1 MCAEANITVANIST
15 PANIFHAMRRQL
27 ARPFRKPLIIMSPK
41 SLLRHPAA
49 VSDLSEFETGN
60 GFQEVINDPEVNT
73 KNAKKVKRVLICTGK
88 IYYDLMEKKMADKRE
103 DVAIVRLEQLY
114 PLPTDQLAKIIKQ
127 YKNAEFKWVQEES
140 ENMGAWRYIQ
150 TKFLAKYKN
159 IELDNISRRATA
171 SPATGFKKVHEKQ
184 QADIVTKA
192 FKK

>member
-1 MCAEANITVANIST
+1 
-15 PANIFHAMRRQL
+15 
-27 ARPFRKPLIIMSPK
+27 
-41 SLLRHPAA
+41 
-49 VSDLSEFETGN
+49 
-60 GFQEVINDPEVNT
+60 
-73 KNAKKVKRVLICTGK
+73 
-88 IYYDLMEKKMADKRE
+88 MADKRE